1 MMKQSLDALKI
12 LLGVFVAALGLS
24 SFLVPNHFID
34 GGITGVS
41 MLISKLTGIPLGV
54 LLLVVNIPFLFAG
67 YRYIGRE
74 FSIKSAIA
82 IVALAGLVAWVPF
95 PVATEDKLLGAVFGG
110 FFLGAGVRMAIRS
123 GGVLDGTEV
132 LALILSSRTFAT
144 VGEVIMALN
153 VVIFSTAASFLG
165 VESALYSMLT
175 YVTASRTIDY
185 LLHGFEAYNG
195 VMITTTARDEIRRE
209 ILHQLGR
216 GLTHFRTVGGY
227 SGADQGVLF
236 CVITR
241 LENAKLEQIVQRYD
255 PNAFVVVLPVLDVK
269 GGVLKRHSIPSFQGV
284 PPLRDAARG
293 REKDKELGVSES
305 KAERVVSPGETRRAA
320 ETLGDTGPIA
330 GGDGSS

>member
-12 LLGVFVAALGLS
+12 LLGVFVAALGLA

-41 MLISKLTGIPLGV
+41 MLISKLTGIPLAV
-54 LLLVVNIPFLFAG
+54 LLLVVNIPFLIAG
-67 YRYIGRE
+67 YRFIGRE

-82 IVALAGLVAWVPF
+82 IVALAGLVAWLPF

-110 FFLGAGVRMAIRS
+110 FFLGAGVGMAIRS

-144 VGEVIMALN
+144 VGEIIMALN

-175 YVTASRTIDY
+175 YVTASKTIDY

-209 ILHQLGR
+209 ILHQMGR

-241 LENAKLEQIVQRYD
+241 LENAKLEQIVRRYD
-255 PNAFVVVLPVLDVK
+255 PNAFMVILPVLDVK

-284 PPLRDAARG
+284 PSRHGEAS
-293 REKDKELGVSES
+293 DKENGKELANVEATEGRRLGSMGTSLGIEEQGGAGPNV
-305 KAERVVSPGETRRAA
+305 ERG
-320 ETLGDTGPIA
+320 
-330 GGDGSS
+330 